1 LVYFQVAEKPRRNSF
16 PRFSGFLSSTGALSV
31 YDAVGGSERV
41 LFLSS
46 DGAFP
51 FPRRNFKRK
60 SPWLGL
66 HFGEF
71 TMWSN
76 KEAREWQM
84 PLIAAGKH
92 YYTQGGEWVKRRA
105 PLALA
110 QGYLAAKRMR
120 NRDVES

>member
-1 LVYFQVAEKPRRNSF
+1 
-16 PRFSGFLSSTGALSV
+16 
-31 YDAVGGSERV
+31 
-41 LFLSS
+41 
-46 DGAFP
+46 
-51 FPRRNFKRK
+51 
-60 SPWLGL
+60 
-66 HFGEF
+66 
-71 TMWSN
+71 MWSN